1 MFPFL
6 AWTWFKLANSGFN
19 WVVPSTTPF
28 LLDSFGVFVHVF
40 CLFKMMNFWR
50 LWMGGECAGSPLAL
64 DIAWISAPP
73 SSSGKWRCFFGDSR
87 IQHVT
92 ILLVTTGWVVDP
104 RFERYAFLSP
114 LWSLK
119 LRKRGLF
126 GTIGYPFF
134 GTYSTN
140 EKMNARFELPAKDLT
155 KEMPALLHGN
165 NMHFFQETA
174 KMGSK
179 TRCYILTILFCWI
192 VVWQFKW
199 TCLKGDFTH
208 YLHWKDEWGSKVD
221 LCQDAGVT
229 HIFGGH
235 GGVTN
240 FWTMICAMDLTW
252 EWEVVAARQTDYMTV
267 QANELNESSW
277 CKLWLVYVAS

>member
-1 MFPFL
+1 MQLPLSFEDEFGLQSCNKSRCFRNMFPFL
-6 AWTWFKLANSGFN
+6 AWTWFKLANSCFN

-73 SSSGKWRCFFGDSR
+73 SSSGKWRCFFRGFPDSTRNNPVGDY
-87 IQHVT
+87 
-92 ILLVTTGWVVDP
+92 WVGGRSKVWEVCISFTFVKP
-104 RFERYAFLSP
+104 EA
-114 LWSLK
+114 
-119 LRKRGLF
+119 RKRGLF

-174 KMGSK
+174 KIGSK
-179 TRCYILTILFCWI
+179 TRCYILTILFC
-192 VVWQFKW
+192 
-199 TCLKGDFTH
+199 
-208 YLHWKDEWGSKVD
+208 
-221 LCQDAGVT
+221 
-229 HIFGGH
+229 
-235 GGVTN
+235 
-240 FWTMICAMDLTW
+240 
-252 EWEVVAARQTDYMTV
+252 
-267 QANELNESSW
+267 
-277 CKLWLVYVAS
+277 